1 MATTSTTS
9 TSTSTTSS
17 VLTALGGGSG
27 VDMVKLAQDLAE
39 ARFMAQ
45 KNQITSRSD
54 LLDAKISAASTLKNQ
69 LSQLSSALGDRIRNG
84 DLAPTATVANSAVAK
99 ASVLAGGTATGSY
112 TLEVNHLAAAQTV
125 ASLAYGAATDLV
137 GEGQLTITFGT
148 IDGGPISPDASHPA
162 VTIDV
167 TATDTLADVATRIR
181 ASGSGLNAYVAST
194 ADGPK
199 LVVKGADGAANAFE
213 ITASGASVSG
223 GTPVAGNID
232 YLAWNL
238 ASDAGRRTASARD
251 ADFLFDGVP
260 MTAKGNT
267 VTGLPGALSLML
279 TGTNEGQPTII
290 SFADKSSQ
298 ITAVMGDFVTA
309 LNDIAASISELADPE
324 GGDLGS
330 DPGARAL
337 KRALA
342 GLTTSIVM
350 PSAATDEPSTLA
362 DLGLAVNRDGTFR
375 LDSARL
381 QSTLSSSPTAA
392 AAMFTTGLFGV
403 YSTIDS
409 LSRAVSTRSD
419 PSSLGGSIE
428 RYTSQKDRLDE
439 RLGKIAEQQDRLREQ
454 LTREFT
460 WADRTVS
467 ASQSTLNF
475 IKNQIAAW
483 NSQD

>member
-9 TSTSTTSS
+9 STSSTSS
-17 VLTALGGGSG
+17 LLTALGGGSG

-45 KNQITSRSD
+45 KGQLESRSD
-54 LLDAKISAASTLKNQ
+54 LLEARISAASTLKNQ

-84 DLAPTATVANSAVAK
+84 DLAPTATVANSGVAK
-99 ASVLAGGTATGSY
+99 ATVLAGGTATGSY
-112 TLEVNHLAAAQTV
+112 TLEVNNLAAAQTV
-125 ASLAYGAATDLV
+125 ASRAYGAATDLV

-148 IDGGPISPDASHPA
+148 IANGPITPDGAHPA

-167 TATDTLADVATRIR
+167 SATDTLADVATKIR
-181 ASGSGLNAYVAST
+181 ASGSGLNAYVAVT

-199 LVVKGADGAANAFE
+199 LVIKGADGAVNAFE
-213 ITASGASVSG
+213 ITASGASASG
-223 GTPVAGNID
+223 GTPAPGNID
-232 YLAWNL
+232 YLAWDY
-238 ASDAGRRTASARD
+238 ASDAGRRTATAID

-260 MTAKGNT
+260 MTSASNT

-279 TGTNEGQPTII
+279 TGTNPNAPTVI

-309 LNDIAASISELADPE
+309 LNDIAASINELADPE
-324 GGDLGS
+324 SGELGS

-342 GLTTSIVM
+342 GLTTATVM
-350 PSAATDEPSTLA
+350 PGAATGEPSTLA

-381 QSTLSSSPTAA
+381 QSTLTSNPTAA

-403 YSTIDS
+403 YSTIDT
-409 LSRAVSTRSD
+409 LSRAASTRSD

-428 RYTSQKDRLDE
+428 RYTSQIERLDE
-439 RLGKIAEQQDRLREQ
+439 RMAKVAEQQDRLREQ

-467 ASQSTLNF
+467 ASQSTLSF

-483 NSQD
+483 NAQD